1 MDTMD
6 NIEVI
11 ALDLDG
17 TVLTS
22 GNEVTARMRAAVQA
36 ARASGIYVAVATGRI
51 CGEASEFARRLDADD
66 LMVTSG
72 GASVSSVRQG
82 SCVMRLS
89 IPWEPAVRAAAI
101 VERIGMTAM
110 VYCGESLLITPYD
123 DMEFA
128 KYKSNEGYL
137 QNKQVTHSVAEYIAT
152 NRMSV
157 DKIFVR
163 SADEMMLRQARAQ
176 LEAIPG
182 LRVMS
187 SAADNLEVV
196 SPIADKGTALQMLC
210 RMERRDFARTAAIGD
225 SENDLEM
232 LAAVSLPIAM
242 ENACGQVKA
251 LSRHVTR
258 SNNDDGAAL
267 AIEKIISGTLR

>member
-1 MDTMD
+1 METMD
-6 NIEVI
+6 KIEVI

-22 GNEVTARMRAAVQA
+22 NNEVTARTREAVRL
-36 ARASGIYVAVATGRI
+36 ARESGIYVAIATGRI
-51 CGEASEFARRLDADD
+51 CGEAREFALQLGADD

-72 GASVSSVRQG
+72 GATVSSVRLG
-82 SCVMRLS
+82 TCMMRLS

-110 VYCGESLLITPYD
+110 VYAGEALLITPYD
-123 DMEFA
+123 ELEFA

-137 QNKQVTHSVAEYIAT
+137 QNKQVEHSVAEYIAS
-152 NRMSV
+152 NRVSV

-163 SADEMMLRQARAQ
+163 SRDTIMLAQAREQ

-196 SPIADKGTALQMLC
+196 SPVADKGTALQMLC
-210 RMERRDFARTAAIGD
+210 RMERRSFGKTAAIGD

-232 LAAVSLPIAM
+232 LAAVSLPVAM
-242 ENACGQVKA
+242 ENATEAVKA
-251 LSRHVTR
+251 RCRHITL
-258 SNNDDGAAL
+258 SNNDDGAAV
-267 AIEKIISGTLR
+267 AIEKIVSGALQ